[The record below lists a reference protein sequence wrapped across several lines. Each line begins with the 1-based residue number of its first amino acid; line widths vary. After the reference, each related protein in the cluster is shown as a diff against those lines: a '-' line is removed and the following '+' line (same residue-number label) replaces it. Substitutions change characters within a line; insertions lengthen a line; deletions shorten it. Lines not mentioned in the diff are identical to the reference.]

1 MVKTGLRTLLLLG
14 AAMLCVVANAEKR
27 AHKIWMAEVDY
38 EFTYQG
44 FADAEPGEMPKTAVM
59 LVSGNNTCRTTQTE
73 FLTASIIG
81 NKTKNTL
88 INLAVTPEIK
98 SATVCDSADIVA
110 GQASLKFDIQGKG
123 KYKKI
128 LGYQRRR
135 DNFSQYLLRYRW
147 TEAVHGW
154 TWMASYPLA
163 FCRS

>member
-1 MVKTGLRTLLLLG
+1 MMVKTGLRTLLLLG

-128 LGYQRRR
+128 LGYPCHGY
-135 DNFSQYLLRYRW
+135 DITIEDVEAGLKY
-147 TEAVHGW
+147 TEEV
-154 TWMASYPLA
+154 
-163 FCRS
+163 